1 MIQRDR
7 EINPNKYKI
16 MCEMGLSEEEVFKMK
31 KEDINEISERFMR
44 QKGIEYLRENS
55 LQVKVSQFN
64 KKVKPK

>member
-1 MIQRDR
+1 
-7 EINPNKYKI
+7 
-16 MCEMGLSEEEVFKMK
+16 MGLSEEEVFKMK